1 MTPTTRRRLF
11 VVLVIGLL
19 ALPVEAVLLPVART
33 PEPAAAALEWV
44 DGLDAPGL
52 ASAAASI
59 QQYPV
64 PYRRAIMTALDPVG
78 RADVWQRHFQAYAS
92 RHPELSPEAAAVI
105 DRSVTL
111 VGGDRF
117 TVPVSPALQDEITAL
132 FNDAIEHL
140 GADAARELFVDLG
153 PRELGQ
159 ANALPMRQQLA
170 DRVRS
175 WRVASARFTDCN
187 CNPEIDTCDI
197 GPDPWLECSEL
208 YTCEFDTSWP
218 MCGPFWAWA
227 CTGWCRITEES
238 EGGME
243 GGQ

>member
-11 VVLVIGLL
+11 VLLVIALL

-44 DGLDAPGL
+44 DRLDTADLGT
-52 ASAAASI
+52 AAANI

-64 PYRRAIMTALDPVG
+64 RYRRAIMTALTPTD
-78 RADVWQRHFQAYAS
+78 RAGVWQQHFQAYLS
-92 RHPELSPEAAAVI
+92 RNPQLSPEGTAVI
-105 DRSVTL
+105 ERAAKLVTSETFQL
-111 VGGDRF
+111 
-117 TVPVSPALQDEITAL
+117 PVRPELQDQIDAM
-132 FNDAIEHL
+132 FADAIEAL
-140 GADAARELFVDLG
+140 GEDAARELFVDLG
-153 PRELGQ
+153 PKEVRFV
-159 ANALPMRQQLA
+159 NALPLRQRMA
-170 DRVRS
+170 DSVRS

-187 CNPEIDTCDI
+187 CSPDIDTCDI

-208 YTCEFDTSWP
+208 YTCEFDTGWP

-227 CTGWCRITEES
+227 CTGWCEINEE
-238 EGGME
+238 ME